1 MQQICDDKD
10 LILIEDCA
18 QAHGAEFDGK
28 KVGGFG
34 VGCFSFYPTK
44 NMTTGEGGMITTN
57 DDSIAARLRLLRNH
71 GDTGKYNHVMLGYNY
86 RMMNIQAAIGLVQL
100 GRLEEFTS
108 KRIGNAEFLNRNIGL
123 KGLTTP
129 HKASNVRHVYHQY
142 VVRVEDDFPASRE
155 KLMDFLQ
162 EKGIA
167 SAVHYPKPIYD
178 QPLYREMG
186 DWPEMPHGR
195 GSISKGAQPARAS
208 IAKAG
213 RPGVHRCHAKQLRGL
228 NMDVGVIG
236 VGSMGRNHVRVYS
249 ELKGVENVYV
259 FDPVAENA
267 EKAKDFATIC
277 SSMED
282 LLGKVEAVSICVPT
296 KYHFDVARKA
306 INAGISCLI
315 EKPIT
320 LTVEEGEELLKL
332 LRASGVMAGVGH
344 IERFNP
350 IVEEIK
356 KIAERPDYV
365 SIKRHN
371 PTSNRITDA
380 SVVEDLMIHDI
391 DIVFNVLFKGDE
403 DYKIYSAGT
412 RNVCEAMVVFKDS
425 VVAISASRMSS
436 KKFRTFYV
444 EAEDFTTEGD
454 FMAQE
459 VFVYRKPDKYR
470 LENERY
476 TQENII
482 EKVLVNKVE
491 PLKVEL
497 KTFMDCARS
506 GKSFPVTPEEALKN
520 LVICEEIKKGIR

>member
-1 MQQICDDKD
+1 
-10 LILIEDCA
+10 
-18 QAHGAEFDGK
+18 
-28 KVGGFG
+28 
-34 VGCFSFYPTK
+34 
-44 NMTTGEGGMITTN
+44 
-57 DDSIAARLRLLRNH
+57 
-71 GDTGKYNHVMLGYNY
+71 
-86 RMMNIQAAIGLVQL
+86 
-100 GRLEEFTS
+100 
-108 KRIGNAEFLNRNIGL
+108 
-123 KGLTTP
+123 
-129 HKASNVRHVYHQY
+129 
-142 VVRVEDDFPASRE
+142 
-155 KLMDFLQ
+155 
-162 EKGIA
+162 
-167 SAVHYPKPIYD
+167 
-178 QPLYREMG
+178 
-186 DWPEMPHGR
+186 
-195 GSISKGAQPARAS
+195 
-208 IAKAG
+208 
-213 RPGVHRCHAKQLRGL
+213 
-228 NMDVGVIG
+228 MDVGVIG
-236 VGSMGRNHVRVYS
+236 IGSMGRNHVRVYS

-259 FDPVAENA
+259 FDPAAENA
-267 EKAKDFATIC
+267 ERTKDIATVC
-277 SSMED
+277 SSAED
-282 LLGKVEAVSICVPT
+282 LLKKSDAVSICVPT
-296 KYHFDVARKA
+296 RYHFDVAKKA
-306 INAGISCLI
+306 IGAGVSCLI

-320 LTVEEGEELLKL
+320 LTVEEGRELLKL
-332 LRASGVMAGVGH
+332 LKSSGVMAGVGH

-350 IVEEIK
+350 IVDEIK

-380 SVVEDLMIHDI
+380 SVIEDLMIHDI

-403 DYKIYSAGT
+403 DYRIYSAGT
-412 RNVCEAMVVFKDS
+412 RNVCEAMVVFSDS
-425 VVAISASRMSS
+425 VVTISASRMSS

-497 KTFMDCARS
+497 KTFIDCARQ